1 MRVLLGRV
9 MSCAQR
15 WVRGGLPLVAAGSL
29 SMAVCACD
37 PRGLQYCGV
46 PESASA
52 ECERLTDPPL
62 TTQTCELHAFDDSA
76 AGFCVPY
83 VDNGWHLGL
92 FRMAHL
98 PRSQLRCPP
107 TAPNAGLVG
116 EEIPFDRVV
125 PRRVIGCSVNPVAT
139 CSSTAFACVPFEI
152 EYPACISQ
160 DGPQDCPADYPDEI
174 RVEKDGDGGEVTV
187 CCRDAVDPG

>member
-1 MRVLLGRV
+1 MRTLLGRV
-9 MSCAQR
+9 IRCAR
-15 WVRGGLPLVAAGSL
+15 EWRRGGSRIAAVAGF
-29 SMAVCACD
+29 SMAITACEPSLRQNCD
-37 PRGLQYCGV
+37 EA
-46 PESASA
+46 ESALA
-52 ECERLTDPPL
+52 ECERPTDPPL

-98 PRSQLRCPP
+98 PRSQLRCPL